1 MEGFQMTDVSTATM
15 RLIDRHC
22 ALIAASERSMA
33 ANKRH
38 HTVRPNVA
46 PNPLHVNDA
55 RIMPTIAGAHGGNLA
70 VTNMDSINNCRMR
83 KSQRPTIRIPAAVGP
98 TSGYMEQSQTPVG
111 EGKSARKP
119 DHIASKHARK
129 RAQLRRAGKSAAR

>member
-1 MEGFQMTDVSTATM
+1 MTDVSTATM
-15 RLIDRHC
+15 RIIDRHC
-22 ALIAASERSMA
+22 AVIAASERAMA

-83 KSQRPTIRIPAAVGP
+83 KSQASTIRIPSNVGP
-98 TSGYMEQSQTPVG
+98 TSGFMAQSSV
-111 EGKSARKP
+111 AKP
-119 DHIASKHARK
+119 LPRAKMGAK
-129 RAQLRRAGKSAAR
+129 RQRQLAAAKRRGQIG